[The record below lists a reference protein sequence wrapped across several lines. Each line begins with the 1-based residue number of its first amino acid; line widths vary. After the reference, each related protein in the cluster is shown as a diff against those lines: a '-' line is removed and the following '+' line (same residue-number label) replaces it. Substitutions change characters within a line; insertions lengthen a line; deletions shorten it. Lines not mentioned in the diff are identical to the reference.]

1 MVVNQDHV
9 QSLIRQLSD
18 AEPADL
24 ESAAGQYDE
33 YIAAGRT
40 LKDSGTG
47 ENVSV
52 ETLAEVVRVL
62 REQAAGS
69 PIGNRDR
76 DPGDRPMQMG
86 GAPGGG
92 RQGSVG
98 ETGGNKNAG

>member
-9 QSLIRQLSD
+9 QSLVRQLKD
-18 AEPADL
+18 AGPADL
-24 ESAAGQYDE
+24 QTAATEYDE

-40 LKDSGTG
+40 LKDAGTG

-62 REQAAGS
+62 REQADGS
-69 PIGNRDR
+69 PIGNRDKEKN
-76 DPGDRPMQMG
+76 DRPMQMG
-86 GAPGGG
+86 GTPGGG

-98 ETGGNKNAG
+98 ETGGNKNA